1 MYIDERVIA
10 WVAKAFGCDVVVV
23 QDVIDSIEEERRHMQ
38 AELEK
43 AAAALQEM
51 ADTAADEDRAEE
63 INLFYPCDFSCICP
77 AGMSRHM
84 LSWYTS
90 GFQ

>member
-1 MYIDERVIA
+1 MYIDDRVIA
-10 WVAKAFGCDVVVV
+10 WVAKAFDCDVVVV
-23 QDVIDSIEEERRHMQ
+23 QYVIDGIEEERRQMQ

-51 ADTAADEDRAEE
+51 ADDAAAEYRAEE
-63 INLFYPCDFSCICP
+63 INPFYPCDFSCICP
-77 AGMSRHM
+77 AGMSRHT

-90 GFQ
+90 GFE